1 MVKGRKSFRE
11 RLNEMVGTLRKE
23 IMQGTLQSGDFLPSE
38 IDLSKK
44 FDLSNL
50 SVRKGLQI
58 LVEEGYITKIPSVGN
73 QVIERFKQHTCQIR
87 FLYPADLEESVQI
100 STLLDQF
107 ELRYPHIEIVRI
119 AESGG
124 DYTSILRSRLQEGQ
138 VDVTLLSDSVFYS
151 LTADRE
157 AASYF
162 ATTAPIEGQYRM
174 LSQSFS
180 QEGHVYAAPFS
191 FSPLVLCYNKSHF
204 REMSLPM
211 PDSSWTWSD
220 LAEHAKLLTQANT
233 RYGFYF
239 YTRSR
244 NRWPL
249 FLMQNGVEAPRGKEG
264 SISQCVEQ
272 IKDGLNEYRRVLDG
286 PMMFPHF
293 LANAPL
299 PLTPEALFAQ
309 GKLSMIITSY
319 FHLNRLLNLQGVD
332 FDIAPI
338 PRGKEA
344 KTLLITFGIA
354 ISNRS
359 QNKDEAALLAQ
370 FFTSYES
377 QIGLRMQTTSIP
389 ALRSAAELEGAD
401 MAFSRYTMYRDIVP
415 TYTSVMEMGLSSEKL
430 DKIME
435 AAQLNWSMLEDED
448 TLNQRLTEILT

>member
-23 IMQGTLQSGDFLPSE
+23 IIQGTLQAGDFLPSE
-38 IDLSKK
+38 IDLSRK

-50 SVRKGLQI
+50 SVRKGLQT

-73 QVIERFKQHTCQIR
+73 QVIEQFKQQKCHIR
-87 FLYPADLEESVQI
+87 FVYPADLEESVQI
-100 STLLDQF
+100 SSLLDQF
-107 ELRYPHIEIVRI
+107 EALYPHIEIVRI

-124 DYTSILRSRLQEGQ
+124 DYTSYLRSGLQEGQ
-138 VDVTLLSDSVFYS
+138 VDVALLSDSVFYS
-151 LTADRE
+151 LTAEQD
-157 AASYF
+157 AAAYF
-162 ATTAPIEGQYRM
+162 APTLPLEGQYRM
-174 LSQSFS
+174 LAQSFS
-180 QEGHVYAAPFS
+180 QNEHLYASPFS

-204 REMSLPM
+204 REMSLAM

-220 LAEHAKLLTQANT
+220 LAEHAKLLTQPNT
-233 RYGFYF
+233 KYGFYF

-249 FLMQNGVEAPRGKEG
+249 FLMQNGVEAPRDHEG
-264 SISQCVEQ
+264 SIPQCVEQ
-272 IKDGLNEYRRVLDG
+272 IKDGLNDYRRVLDG
-286 PMMFPHF
+286 PMLFPHF

-319 FHLNRLLNLQGVD
+319 FHLNRLLNLQDID

-344 KTLLITFGIA
+344 KTLLITLGIA
-354 ISNRS
+354 IANRS

-370 FFTSYES
+370 FFTSYDS
-377 QIGLRMQTTSIP
+377 QVGLRLCTTSIP

-415 TYTSVMEMGLSSEKL
+415 TYTSLKEMGLSSEKL

-435 AAQLNWSMLEDED
+435 AAQLNWSMLEDEA
-448 TLNQRLTEILT
+448 TLNQRLTDILT